1 MELRIRI
8 GKKAIVTTLILAV
21 ILAAYNVLYFVIPY
35 NRDLSNAAMWITYGV
50 TTFLIVFS
58 AVTVCIGI
66 YDKELKSRVFGI
78 PILYLGYG
86 VLVAQFVIDTVIT
99 AVGSRFDVGAW
110 VAAVVETL
118 LLAFFFISLIARTAY
133 KDTIKKIDEK
143 EYKESF
149 IRELRPELKLLVDSV
164 NDGEVKT
171 ALNKLY
177 ETVLCTD
184 PVSSKFVI
192 EIEDEISEKI
202 KVLKESVAAGD
213 DVKSLN
219 LIRETDLLVKERKL
233 KLRG

>member
-1 MELRIRI
+1 MELRIKI

-50 TTFLIVFS
+50 TTFLTAFS

-66 YDKELKSRVFGI
+66 YDKELKSRVLGI

-99 AVGSRFDVGAW
+99 AVGSRFEVGAW

-143 EYKESF
+143 EHKESF

-164 NDGEVKT
+164 NDGKVKT

>member
-8 GKKAIVTTLILAV
+8 GKKTIVTTLILAV

-99 AVGSRFDVGAW
+99 SVGSRFEVGAW

-164 NDGEVKT
+164 NDGKVKT

>member
-8 GKKAIVTTLILAV
+8 GKKAIVTTLIIAV

-50 TTFLIVFS
+50 TTFLTAFS

-99 AVGSRFDVGAW
+99 AVGSRFEVGAW

-164 NDGEVKT
+164 NDGKVKT

-213 DVKSLN
+213 NVKSLN

>member
-1 MELRIRI
+1 MELRVKI
-8 GKKAIVTTLILAV
+8 GKKTIVTTLLLAIILAT
-21 ILAAYNVLYFVIPY
+21 YNVLYFAIPY
-35 NRDLSNAAMWITYGV
+35 NRDLSNAAIWITYGV
-50 TTFLIVFS
+50 TTFLIAFS

-66 YDKELKSRVFGI
+66 CDKKLKSRVLGV

-86 VLVAQFVIDTVIT
+86 VLVAQFVVDIVIT
-99 AVGSRFDVGAW
+99 AVGSIFEIGAW
-110 VAAVVETL
+110 FAAAIETL
-118 LLAFFFISLIARTAY
+118 LLAFFFVSLIARTAY
-133 KDTIKKIDEK
+133 KDAIKKIDEK
-143 EYKESF
+143 AYKESF

-164 NDGEVKT
+164 NADEVKT

-177 ETVLCTD
+177 ESVLYTD

-202 KVLKESVAAGD
+202 RALKESLDAGD

-219 LIRETDLLVKERKL
+219 LIRETDLLVKERKF

>member
-8 GKKAIVTTLILAV
+8 GKKTIVTNLILAV
-21 ILAAYNVLYFVIPY
+21 LLAAYNVLYFVIPY

-50 TTFLIVFS
+50 TTFLTAFS

-99 AVGSRFDVGAW
+99 AVGSRFEVGAW

-202 KVLKESVAAGD
+202 KALKESVAAGD

>member
-21 ILAAYNVLYFVIPY
+21 ILVAYNVLYFVIPY

-99 AVGSRFDVGAW
+99 AVGSRFEVGAW

>member
-1 MELRIRI
+1 MELRIKI

-35 NRDLSNAAMWITYGV
+35 NRDLSNAAIWITYGV

-58 AVTVCIGI
+58 AATVCIGI

-86 VLVAQFVIDTVIT
+86 VLVAQFVIDTVIA
-99 AVGSRFDVGAW
+99 AVGSRFEVGAW

-118 LLAFFFISLIARTAY
+118 LLAIFFISLIARTAY

-192 EIEDEISEKI
+192 EIEDEISEKV
-202 KVLKESVAAGD
+202 KALKESISAGD
-213 DVKSLN
+213 DVKLLN

>member
-1 MELRIRI
+1 MKLRVKID
-8 GKKAIVTTLILAV
+8 KKTIVTTLLLAV
-21 ILAAYNVLYFVIPY
+21 ILAAYNALYFAIPY
-35 NRDLSNAAMWITYGV
+35 NRDLSNAAIWITYGV
-50 TTFLIVFS
+50 TTFLIAFS

-66 YDKELKSRVFGI
+66 CDKELKSRVLGV

-86 VLVAQFVIDTVIT
+86 VLVAQFVVDIVIT
-99 AVGSRFDVGAW
+99 AVGSIFEIGAW
-110 VAAVVETL
+110 FAAVIETL
-118 LLAFFFISLIARTAY
+118 LLAFFFVSLIARTAY
-133 KDTIKKIDEK
+133 KDAIKKIDEK
-143 EYKESF
+143 AYKESF

-164 NDGEVKT
+164 NAGEVKT

-177 ETVLCTD
+177 ETVLYTD

-202 KVLKESVAAGD
+202 KALKESLDAGD

>member
-8 GKKAIVTTLILAV
+8 GKKTIVTTLILAV

-66 YDKELKSRVFGI
+66 YDKELKSRVLGI

-86 VLVAQFVIDTVIT
+86 VLVAQFVIDIVIT
-99 AVGSRFDVGAW
+99 TVGSRFEVGAW

-118 LLAFFFISLIARTAY
+118 LLSFFFISLIARTAY

>member
-8 GKKAIVTTLILAV
+8 GKKTIVTTLILAV

-50 TTFLIVFS
+50 TTFLTAFS

-66 YDKELKSRVFGI
+66 YDKELKSRVLGI

-99 AVGSRFDVGAW
+99 AVGSRFEVGAW

-171 ALNKLY
+171 ALNKLC

>member
-1 MELRIRI
+1 MELRIKV

-21 ILAAYNVLYFVIPY
+21 IMTAYNVLYFVIPY

-50 TTFLIVFS
+50 TMFLIAFS

-66 YDKELKSRVFGI
+66 YDKETKSRVTGI

-86 VLVAQFVIDTVIT
+86 VLCAQFVIDIVVT
-99 AVGSRFDVGAW
+99 ATGSGFEVGAW
-110 VAAVVETL
+110 VAAVIETL
-118 LLAFFFISLIARTAY
+118 LLAFFFISLVARTAH
-133 KDTIKKIDEK
+133 KDTIKKIDAQ
-143 EYKESF
+143 EYKESYV
-149 IRELRPELKLLVDSV
+149 RELRIELKSLVDSL

-177 ETVLCTD
+177 ETVLYTD

-202 KVLKESVAAGD
+202 KALKESVAVAD

>member
-1 MELRIRI
+1 MELRIKI
-8 GKKAIVTTLILAV
+8 GKKTIVTTLILAV

-35 NRDLSNAAMWITYGV
+35 NRGLSNAAMWITYGV
-50 TTFLIVFS
+50 TTFLTAFS

-86 VLVAQFVIDTVIT
+86 VLVAQFVIDIVIT
-99 AVGSRFDVGAW
+99 AVGSRFEVGAW

-118 LLAFFFISLIARTAY
+118 LLAFFFISLIARTAC

-202 KVLKESVAAGD
+202 KALKESVAAGD

-219 LIRETDLLVKERKL
+219 LIRETDLLVEERKL

>member
-8 GKKAIVTTLILAV
+8 GKKTIVTTLILAV

-66 YDKELKSRVFGI
+66 YDKELKSRVLGI

-99 AVGSRFDVGAW
+99 AVGSRFEVGAW

-133 KDTIKKIDEK
+133 KDTTKKIDEK

>member
-1 MELRIRI
+1 MEFRVKI
-8 GKKAIVTTLILAV
+8 GKKTIVTTLILA
-21 ILAAYNVLYFVIPY
+21 IIMAAYNVLYFVIPY
-35 NRDLSNAAMWITYGV
+35 NRDLSNAAIWITYGV
-50 TTFLIVFS
+50 TMFLIAFS

-66 YDKELKSRVFGI
+66 YDKELKSRVLGV

-86 VLVAQFVIDTVIT
+86 VLVAQFVIDIVIT
-99 AVGSRFDVGAW
+99 AVGSRFEIGAW
-110 VAAVVETL
+110 VAVVIETL

-149 IRELRPELKLLVDSV
+149 ILELRPELKLLVDSV
-164 NDGEVKT
+164 NAGEVKT

-177 ETVLCTD
+177 ETVLYTD

-202 KVLKESVAAGD
+202 KALKESLTTGD

>member
-1 MELRIRI
+1 MELRIKI
-8 GKKAIVTTLILAV
+8 GKKTIVTTLILAV

-66 YDKELKSRVFGI
+66 YDKELKSRVLGI

-86 VLVAQFVIDTVIT
+86 VLVSQFVIDTVIT
-99 AVGSRFDVGAW
+99 AVGSRFEVGAW

-192 EIEDEISEKI
+192 ELEDEISEKV
-202 KVLKESVAAGD
+202 KALKESVAAGD

>member
-1 MELRIRI
+1 MELRIKI
-8 GKKAIVTTLILAV
+8 GKKAIVTTL

-66 YDKELKSRVFGI
+66 YDKELKSRVLGI

-99 AVGSRFDVGAW
+99 SVGSRFE
-110 VAAVVETL
+110 VVETL

-164 NDGEVKT
+164 NDGKVKT

-184 PVSSKFVI
+184 PVSSII

-202 KVLKESVAAGD
+202 KALKESVAAGD

>member
-50 TTFLIVFS
+50 TTFLTAFS

-99 AVGSRFDVGAW
+99 AVGSRFEVGAW

-133 KDTIKKIDEK
+133 KDTIKK
-143 EYKESF
+143 
-149 IRELRPELKLLVDSV
+149 
-164 NDGEVKT
+164 
-171 ALNKLY
+171 
-177 ETVLCTD
+177 
-184 PVSSKFVI
+184 
-192 EIEDEISEKI
+192 
-202 KVLKESVAAGD
+202 
-213 DVKSLN
+213 
-219 LIRETDLLVKERKL
+219 
-233 KLRG
+233 

>member
-1 MELRIRI
+1 MELRVKI
-8 GKKAIVTTLILAV
+8 GKKTIVTTLLLVV
-21 ILAAYNVLYFVIPY
+21 ILAAYNVLYFAIPY
-35 NRDLSNAAMWITYGV
+35 NRDLSNAAIWITYGV
-50 TTFLIVFS
+50 TTFLIAFS

-66 YDKELKSRVFGI
+66 CDKELKSRVLGV

-86 VLVAQFVIDTVIT
+86 VLVAQFVVDIVIT
-99 AVGSRFDVGAW
+99 AVGSIFEIGALF
-110 VAAVVETL
+110 AAVIETL
-118 LLAFFFISLIARTAY
+118 LLAFFFVSFIARTAY
-133 KDTIKKIDEK
+133 KDAIKKIDEK
-143 EYKESF
+143 AYKESF

-164 NDGEVKT
+164 NAGEVKT

-177 ETVLCTD
+177 ETVLYTD
-184 PVSSKFVI
+184 PVSSEFAI

-202 KVLKESVAAGD
+202 KALKESLDAGD

>member
-1 MELRIRI
+1 MELRIKI

-66 YDKELKSRVFGI
+66 YDKELKSRVLGI

-99 AVGSRFDVGAW
+99 AVGSRFEVGAW

-149 IRELRPELKLLVDSV
+149 IRELRSELKLLVDSV

>member
-1 MELRIRI
+1 M
-8 GKKAIVTTLILAV
+8 
-21 ILAAYNVLYFVIPY
+21 
-35 NRDLSNAAMWITYGV
+35 
-50 TTFLIVFS
+50 FLIAFS

-66 YDKELKSRVFGI
+66 YDKELKSRVLGV

-86 VLVAQFVIDTVIT
+86 VLVAQFVIDIVIT
-99 AVGSRFDVGAW
+99 AVGSRFEIGAW
-110 VAAVVETL
+110 VAVVIETL

-164 NDGEVKT
+164 NAGDVKT

-177 ETVLCTD
+177 ETVLYTD

-202 KVLKESVAAGD
+202 KALKESLTAGD

>member
-66 YDKELKSRVFGI
+66 YDKELKSRVLGI

-86 VLVAQFVIDTVIT
+86 VLVAQFVIDIVIT
-99 AVGSRFDVGAW
+99 TVGSRFEVGAW

-118 LLAFFFISLIARTAY
+118 LLSFFFISLIARTAY

-219 LIRETDLLVKERKL
+219 LIRETELLVKERKL

>member
-1 MELRIRI
+1 MELRIKI

-66 YDKELKSRVFGI
+66 YDKELKSRVLGI

-99 AVGSRFDVGAW
+99 SVGSRFEVGAW

-149 IRELRPELKLLVDSV
+149 IRE
-164 NDGEVKT
+164 
-171 ALNKLY
+171 
-177 ETVLCTD
+177 
-184 PVSSKFVI
+184 
-192 EIEDEISEKI
+192 IEDEISEKI
-202 KVLKESVAAGD
+202 KALKESVAAGD

>member
-1 MELRIRI
+1 MELRIKI

-35 NRDLSNAAMWITYGV
+35 NRDLSNAAIWITYGV

-58 AVTVCIGI
+58 AATVCIGI

-86 VLVAQFVIDTVIT
+86 VLVAQFVIDIVI
-99 AVGSRFDVGAW
+99 AVVGSRFEVGAW

-118 LLAFFFISLIARTAY
+118 LLAFFFISLIART
-133 KDTIKKIDEK
+133 

-192 EIEDEISEKI
+192 EIEDEISEKV
-202 KVLKESVAAGD
+202 KALKESISAGD

>member
-58 AVTVCIGI
+58 AATVCIGI
-66 YDKELKSRVFGI
+66 YDKESKSRVLGI

-86 VLVAQFVIDTVIT
+86 VLVAQFVIDIVIA
-99 AVGSRFDVGAW
+99 AVGSRFEVGAW

-192 EIEDEISEKI
+192 EIEDEISEKV
-202 KVLKESVAAGD
+202 KALKESISAGD

-233 KLRG
+233 KLRS

>member
-1 MELRIRI
+1 MELRIKI

-50 TTFLIVFS
+50 TTFLTVFS

-66 YDKELKSRVFGI
+66 YDKELKSRVLGI

-86 VLVAQFVIDTVIT
+86 VLVAQFVIDIVIT
-99 AVGSRFDVGAW
+99 AVGSRFEVGAW

-118 LLAFFFISLIARTAY
+118 LLAFFFISLLARTAY
-133 KDTIKKIDEK
+133 KDTIKKIDENASNA
-143 EYKESF
+143 SF

>member
-8 GKKAIVTTLILAV
+8 GKKAIVTTLIIAV

-35 NRDLSNAAMWITYGV
+35 NRDLSNAAIWITYGV
-50 TTFLIVFS
+50 TTFLTAFS

-99 AVGSRFDVGAW
+99 AVGSRFEVGAW

-118 LLAFFFISLIARTAY
+118 MLAFFFISLIARTAY

>member
-1 MELRIRI
+1 MELRIKI

-86 VLVAQFVIDTVIT
+86 VLVAQFVIDIVIT
-99 AVGSRFDVGAW
+99 AVGSRFEVGAW

-133 KDTIKKIDEK
+133 KDTIKK
-143 EYKESF
+143 
-149 IRELRPELKLLVDSV
+149 
-164 NDGEVKT
+164 
-171 ALNKLY
+171 
-177 ETVLCTD
+177 
-184 PVSSKFVI
+184 
-192 EIEDEISEKI
+192 
-202 KVLKESVAAGD
+202 
-213 DVKSLN
+213 
-219 LIRETDLLVKERKL
+219 
-233 KLRG
+233 

>member
-1 MELRIRI
+1 MELRIKI

-35 NRDLSNAAMWITYGV
+35 NRDLSNAAIWITYGV

-58 AVTVCIGI
+58 AATVCIGI
-66 YDKELKSRVFGI
+66 YDKELKSRVLGI

-86 VLVAQFVIDTVIT
+86 VLVAQFVIDIVIT
-99 AVGSRFDVGAW
+99 AVGSRFEVGAW

-149 IRELRPELKLLVDSV
+149 IRELRPELKFLVDSV

-202 KVLKESVAAGD
+202 KALKESVAAGD